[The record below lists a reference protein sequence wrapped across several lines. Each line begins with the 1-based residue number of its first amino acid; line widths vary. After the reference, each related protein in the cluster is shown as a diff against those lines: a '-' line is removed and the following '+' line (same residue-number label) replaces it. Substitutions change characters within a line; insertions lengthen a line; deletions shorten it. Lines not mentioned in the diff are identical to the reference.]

1 MTILPLN
8 DVKTRFSAIAD
19 EVAATHD
26 RVIVTRNGRP
36 HVMVISIDD
45 FESLQMT
52 RELLAEPG
60 AVQDILAA
68 DQEISAGD
76 YHTLDDLRA
85 ALEEA
90 GAEVVDAGVARDVRE
105 ELVARLHSAAAT
117 DLIISTGGVSMGAY
131 DLVRALVEEQAAVDF
146 WQVALRPGKPLL
158 VGTIEG
164 RPLIGLPGNPVSTL
178 VGVELFV
185 RPAILKMQGR
195 TDLER
200 PRVTAIT
207 EAALSNPPHLEQYF
221 RGVARRDG
229 GRVVVRL
236 TGDQGSHVLRS
247 MADANCLIVV
257 PQGTSDVPAGASVEV
272 IPLAPID

>member
-52 RELLAEPG
+52 REPG

-85 ALEEA
+85 ALEERQRQ
-90 GAEVVDAGVARDVRE
+90 DD
-105 ELVARLHSAAAT
+105 
-117 DLIISTGGVSMGAY
+117 
-131 DLVRALVEEQAAVDF
+131 
-146 WQVALRPGKPLL
+146 
-158 VGTIEG
+158 
-164 RPLIGLPGNPVSTL
+164 
-178 VGVELFV
+178 
-185 RPAILKMQGR
+185 
-195 TDLER
+195 
-200 PRVTAIT
+200 
-207 EAALSNPPHLEQYF
+207 
-221 RGVARRDG
+221 
-229 GRVVVRL
+229 
-236 TGDQGSHVLRS
+236 
-247 MADANCLIVV
+247 ADA
-257 PQGTSDVPAGASVEV
+257 
-272 IPLAPID
+272 

>member
-60 AVQDILAA
+60 AVQDILTA

-85 ALEEA
+85 ALEERQRQDDA
-90 GAEVVDAGVARDVRE
+90 DADAEPTRE
-105 ELVARLHSAAAT
+105 RR
-117 DLIISTGGVSMGAY
+117 I
-131 DLVRALVEEQAAVDF
+131 
-146 WQVALRPGKPLL
+146 LRPARARSVPNSPG
-158 VGTIEG
+158 GAAQ
-164 RPLIGLPGNPVSTL
+164 GNPAQRRLGDFRVHPRAAEPGS
-178 VGVELFV
+178 
-185 RPAILKMQGR
+185 
-195 TDLER
+195 LESLQ
-200 PRVTAIT
+200 
-207 EAALSNPPHLEQYF
+207 AL
-221 RGVARRDG
+221 AR
-229 GRVVVRL
+229 
-236 TGDQGSHVLRS
+236 
-247 MADANCLIVV
+247 
-257 PQGTSDVPAGASVEV
+257 
-272 IPLAPID
+272 